1 MKFKQKP
8 QSMFPPIGLR
18 GQLAISS
25 PIWCPRAGTIVPD
38 NWRENLRDSMHIGE
52 NLGTENNAWEFSYH
66 HINHFQRQLE
76 WELADLYFPR
86 VMKNWQRFLK
96 KDYKVYLNRFHKGQL
111 VQNWLILPDTKGL
124 IPIQP
129 KAKLLGRGFWF
140 CLPFILNLNCF
151 PAFKG
156 EFWYFVYSCVVVGD
170 LIIFMENKWR
180 ALLASKPI
188 SGDGSGNSICQP
200 GNLAE
205 CHLVR
210 FPNFQEQVGWS
221 TCPFKII
228 SVPACLS
235 PTKLGF
241 VCVF

>member
-1 MKFKQKP
+1 MSSFLSVTSTERFKIQAEP
-8 QSMFPPIGLR
+8 SQCFLQLDYEVNWQFPALYGAHSLE
-18 GQLAISS
+18 LLCLTIS
-25 PIWCPRAGTIVPD
+25 
-38 NWRENLRDSMHIGE
+38 GE
-52 NLGTENNAWEFSYH
+52 NLKDSMQRENNAWEFSYH

-76 WELADLYFPR
+76 WELVDLYFPR

-111 VQNWLILPDTKGL
+111 VQNWLILADTKGL

-200 GNLAE
+200 GNLKTWSVN
-205 CHLVR
+205 LVR
-210 FPNFQEQVGWS
+210 FLNFEE
-221 TCPFKII
+221 
-228 SVPACLS
+228 
-235 PTKLGF
+235 
-241 VCVF
+241 

>member
-1 MKFKQKP
+1 
-8 QSMFPPIGLR
+8 MFPPIGLR

-25 PIWCPRAGTIVPD
+25 PIWCPQPGTIVSD
-38 NWRENLRDSMHIGE
+38 HQRRKSERFYAQR
-52 NLGTENNAWEFSYH
+52 ENNAWEFSYH

-76 WELADLYFPR
+76 WELVDLYFPR

-200 GNLAE
+200 GNLKTWQPGNLA
-205 CHLVR
+205 HYDFSQSQLHR
-210 FPNFQEQVGWS
+210 RALL
-221 TCPFKII
+221 
-228 SVPACLS
+228 PAD
-235 PTKLGF
+235 
-241 VCVF
+241 

>member
-25 PIWCPRAGTIVPD
+25 PIWCPQPGTIVSD
-38 NWRENLRDSMHIGE
+38 HQRRKSERFYAQR
-52 NLGTENNAWEFSYH
+52 ENNAWEFSYH

-76 WELADLYFPR
+76 WELVDLYFPR

-140 CLPFILNLNCF
+140 CLPFS
-151 PAFKG
+151 
-156 EFWYFVYSCVVVGD
+156 FWISIVFQPSKVSFDIWFIPV
-170 LIIFMENKWR
+170 
-180 ALLASKPI
+180 LLLEI
-188 SGDGSGNSICQP
+188 
-200 GNLAE
+200 
-205 CHLVR
+205 
-210 FPNFQEQVGWS
+210 
-221 TCPFKII
+221 
-228 SVPACLS
+228 
-235 PTKLGF
+235 
-241 VCVF
+241 